1 MLFKIIRDAEMN
13 RDAQSYMDL
22 LHEDYVAVSH
32 ASQREMSKE
41 DMRPFIDQIFAQKE
55 LSYENAR
62 CLYENDDILV
72 RHQIMTFADG
82 SKEAVMIIEMKK
94 DGKIIR
100 TETGATPFT
109 SNT

>member
-1 MLFKIIRDAEMN
+1 MLFQIIRDAEDN
-13 RDAQSYMDL
+13 RDAQAYMDL
-22 LHEDYVAVSH
+22 LHDDYVAVSH

-41 DMRPFIDQIFAQKE
+41 EMRPFIEQIFAQKQ
-55 LSYENAR
+55 LSYENTR

-82 SKEAVMIIEMKK
+82 SKEAVMITELKK

-100 TETGATPFT
+100 TETGATPLA
-109 SNT
+109 N